1 MNLSTASISF
11 MAIIVGFSSSLMANE
26 FKSSC
31 DAYPYPKGIFM
42 TVIDNTTTYIYT
54 VNERQEDSIGD
65 SHLFIKLRASRI
77 ARQNLGKY
85 IYLKYKN
92 KLDFSERKVS
102 GIFHVSECINHSGK
116 NYYTSYAWSEISYR
130 ISQAIK

>member
-1 MNLSTASISF
+1 MNL
-11 MAIIVGFSSSLMANE
+11 M
-26 FKSSC
+26 SC
-31 DAYPYPKGIFM
+31 DAYPYPEGIFL
-42 TVIDNTTTYIYT
+42 TIIDNATTYIYT
-54 VNERQEDSIGD
+54 VNERQDLSIGD

-92 KLDFSERKVS
+92 KLDFSEKKVA
-102 GIFHVSECINHSGK
+102 GIFQVSECISHADK
-116 NYYTSYAWSEISYR
+116 KYYTSYAWSEISYR